1 MRDYLFFPIYSV
13 SRIEAFRKSV
23 PHKTKPVRRMKS
35 KSLLK
40 RKKTRLNKKFT
51 QMLQY
56 YLQDA
61 EEEQDF

>member
-1 MRDYLFFPIYSV
+1 
-13 SRIEAFRKSV
+13 
-23 PHKTKPVRRMKS
+23 MKS

-51 QMLQY
+51 QMLQH

-61 EEEQDF
+61 EKEQDF